1 MAASLLQQIQ
11 EGCDAIALVLS
22 TDQHQQLLDYVALLA
37 KWNKVY
43 NLTSVRVIDEMVSRH
58 LLDSLAIL
66 PYLSGESLLDVGSG
80 GGLPGIPVSIARPD
94 LAVTLLDSNSK
105 KTRFLQQ
112 VKAELKLTNVT
123 VVHAR
128 IEQADL
134 PQFEVVTARAF
145 STIGD
150 IIDLTGRH
158 CHDAGRLLLMKG
170 VYPESELK
178 ALASGFS
185 VGDIHVL
192 DVPGSDGQRHLV
204 ELIKNVR
211 DSKIKG
217 CLNG

>member
-11 EGCDAIALVLS
+11 QGCDALALALS
-22 TDQHQQLLDYVALLA
+22 SEQHQQLLDYVALLE

-66 PYLSGESLLDVGSG
+66 PYLSGDSLLDVGSG
-80 GGLPGIPVSIARPD
+80 GGLPGIPLSIARPD

-134 PQFEVVTARAF
+134 PQFEMVTARAF

-158 CHDAGRLLLMKG
+158 CHDAGKLLLMKG

-178 ALASGFS
+178 ALGSGFS
-185 VGDIHVL
+185 LNDIHVL
-192 DVPGSDGQRHLV
+192 DVPGSDCQRHLV
-204 ELIKNVR
+204 ELIKNAR
-211 DSKIKG
+211 DS
-217 CLNG
+217 